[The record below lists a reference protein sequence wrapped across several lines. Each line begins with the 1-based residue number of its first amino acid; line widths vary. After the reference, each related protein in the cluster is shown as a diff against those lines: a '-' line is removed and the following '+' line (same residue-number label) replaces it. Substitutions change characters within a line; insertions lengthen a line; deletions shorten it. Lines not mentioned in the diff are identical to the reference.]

1 MDKNWNDPVLAV
13 LEAKGRRKEGKN
25 RGARSRVDNCVT
37 RSIGKTAGRK
47 SWPEEADRLSR
58 LRWLAREFF
67 FSSTPFTSTTRRRLR
82 FRDESTHGANV
93 KSLRETLPL
102 QQDYL

>member
-1 MDKNWNDPVLAV
+1 MSTTALRDQSEKQRD
-13 LEAKGRRKEGKN
+13 E
-25 RGARSRVDNCVT
+25 RVGQ
-37 RSIGKTAGRK
+37 R
-47 SWPEEADRLSR
+47 EADRLSR